1 MAIFRHTQD
10 LPADARG
17 CVVAIGNFDGVH
29 RGHQA
34 ILHSTAELAGTLGC
48 RHAVLTFEPH
58 PRRFFQPEAPPFQ
71 LTSFRLKARLIE
83 SLGVNHIFF
92 LTFNRAL
99 SELGAE
105 AFVRDILVRDLEIRH
120 AIVGDNFRYG
130 HKRAGTVADLER
142 MGARFGFGVTR
153 LERVTGPDGEPYS
166 STAVRRYLQAGDPT
180 RAALLLGRYWEIE
193 GRVQSGARLGRS
205 LGFPTANIP
214 LGETLEPAR
223 GIYAVRAG
231 IDRGERTVW
240 HPGVANLGVRP
251 TLGADG
257 RVLLEVHLFE
267 FDDDLYGQHMR
278 VALVDHL
285 RPEWKFDSLEAM
297 RRQMEEDSRRARVIL
312 AGERWEAGWPSIAFE
327 PVTEGHGAGKRSPGK
342 HGSGKP
348 GSDKQGSGKH
358 GPAS

>member
-10 LPADARG
+10 LPAEARG

-34 ILHSTAELAGTLGC
+34 ILHMTADLAGRLGC

-58 PRRFFQPEAPPFQ
+58 PRRFFQPDAPPFQ

-83 SLGVNHIFF
+83 SLGVDHIFF

-99 SELGAE
+99 SELSAE
-105 AFVRDILVRDLEIRH
+105 AFMRDILVRDLQIRH
-120 AIVGDNFRYG
+120 AIVGDNFRFG
-130 HKRAGTVADLER
+130 HKRAGTVSDLEKL
-142 MGARFGFGVTR
+142 GAELGFGVTVLDR
-153 LERVTGPDGEPYS
+153 ITGPDDEPYS

-193 GRVQSGARLGRS
+193 GRVQSGAKLGRN

-231 IDRGERTVW
+231 VDRGERTVW

-251 TLGADG
+251 TLGDDG
-257 RVLLEVHLFE
+257 QVLLEVHLFD
-267 FDDDLYGQHMR
+267 FDGDLYGQHMR
-278 VALVDHL
+278 VALVDYL
-285 RPEWKFDSLEAM
+285 RPEWKFDSLDALTL
-297 RRQMEEDSRRARVIL
+297 QMQEDSRRARVIL

-327 PVTEGHGAGKRSPGK
+327 PVRKDRGRGEGGP
-342 HGSGKP
+342 
-348 GSDKQGSGKH
+348 

>member
-10 LPADARG
+10 LPAEARG

-34 ILHSTAELAGTLGC
+34 ILRATADLAGRLGC

-58 PRRFFQPEAPPFQ
+58 PRRFFQPDAPPFQ

-83 SLGVNHIFF
+83 SLGVDHIFF

-99 SELGAE
+99 SELSAE
-105 AFVRDILVRDLEIRH
+105 AFVRDILVRDLQIRH
-120 AIVGDNFRYG
+120 AIVGDNFHFG
-130 HKRAGTVADLER
+130 HKRAGTVARLEAT
-142 MGARFGFGVTR
+142 GAEFGFGVTV
-153 LERVTGPDGEPYS
+153 LDRVTGSDDEPYS

-193 GRVQSGARLGRS
+193 GRVQVGERLGRK

-231 IDRGERTVW
+231 VDRGERTVW

-251 TLGADG
+251 TLGDDG
-257 RVLLEVHLFE
+257 QVLLEVHLFDVDE
-267 FDDDLYGQHMR
+267 DLYGQHMR
-278 VALVDHL
+278 VALVDYL
-285 RPEWKFDSLEAM
+285 RPEWKFDSLDAM
-297 RRQMEEDSRRARVIL
+297 TLQMQEDSRRARVIL

-327 PVTEGHGAGKRSPGK
+327 PVRKGRGKGERGP
-342 HGSGKP
+342 
-348 GSDKQGSGKH
+348 